1 MRLHRH
7 LLACAAAL
15 IAWLAATAAN
25 NAQAGDA
32 AVPRATRHAL
42 VIGIGDYG
50 QPAVPRLPGV
60 GHDVESA
67 RRMARAMAIPDAQV
81 TVLRDAQ
88 ATAPRIREALHALTR
103 RVMPGDRVFVYY
115 SGHGTRSFDPE
126 TRRDGCTEGLLAADA
141 QVITNVELAGLMKPL
156 ADKVDKL
163 FVFYDACFSGG
174 VAGAAVR
181 TLGAAQP
188 ETPTLTPKFTLAL
201 SPQACA
207 QPSNFRTRGLAL
219 VLQQGG
225 GAMENVVHVAASRPD
240 ELSFDSASR
249 GGLATVAWRD
259 CLLGEAR
266 DLDGSGAITVEEVT
280 QCAQARLSAALV
292 HQPGITGQHLTVAGN
307 PAFVP
312 AWEHLPPTA
321 AGPATAT
328 PADVLGEVH
337 RQRHGG
343 RFVDIALGQP
353 SLRIGHDGLDLRVT
367 SLRAGHVYV
376 ALAGS
381 DGQSLYLLFPNAL
394 DGDNRIKAGQTL
406 RLPRP
411 RWQIVAGGPPGRNTL
426 LVMVTDSPR
435 DLSGLAAER
444 LGPFLKTLLDERGR
458 ARLQALLVDGTPA
471 ACTGGSA
478 CSDAY
483 GAALVSIDEVR

>member
-1 MRLHRH
+1 MRCGPTLRAWAT
-7 LLACAAAL
+7 L
-15 IAWLAATAAN
+15 AWLAVMFPVAA
-25 NAQAGDA
+25 QPRDDA
-32 AVPRATRHAL
+32 AVPRTTRHAL

-50 QPAVPRLPGV
+50 QPAIPRLPGV
-60 GHDVESA
+60 GHDIESA
-67 RRMARAMAIPDAQV
+67 RRIARAMAIPEAQV
-81 TVLRDAQ
+81 TVLRDAE
-88 ATAPRIREALHALTR
+88 ATAPRIREALHALTQ
-103 RVMPGDRVFVYY
+103 RVASGDRVFVYY
-115 SGHGTRSFDPE
+115 SGHGTRSFDPG

-141 QVITNVELAGLMKPL
+141 QIITNVELAGLMKPL

-181 TLGAAQP
+181 TRRAAEP
-188 ETPTLTPKFTLAL
+188 DETLTPKFTLAT
-201 SPQACA
+201 SPEACA
-207 QPSNFRTRGLAL
+207 VPSNFRTRGLAL

-259 CLLGEAR
+259 CLLGEAH

-280 QCAQARLSAALV
+280 QCAQARLTAALV
-292 HQPGITGQHLTVAGN
+292 QHPGVTGQHLTVAGN

-312 AWEHLPPTA
+312 AWDQLPPTA

-328 PADVLGEVH
+328 PADVLAEVY

-343 RFVDIALGQP
+343 RFVDLALAQP
-353 SLRIGHDGLDLRVT
+353 SLRIEHDALDLRVT
-367 SLRAGHVYV
+367 SLHAGHVYV

-381 DGQSLYLLFPNAL
+381 DGKSLYLLFPNAL

-435 DLSGLAAER
+435 DLSGLEAER
-444 LGPFLKTLLDERGR
+444 SGPFLKTLLDERGR
-458 ARLQALLVDGTPA
+458 ARLQAVLVDGTPG
-471 ACTGGSA
+471 ACAGGSA

-483 GAALVSIDEVR
+483 GAALASVDEVR